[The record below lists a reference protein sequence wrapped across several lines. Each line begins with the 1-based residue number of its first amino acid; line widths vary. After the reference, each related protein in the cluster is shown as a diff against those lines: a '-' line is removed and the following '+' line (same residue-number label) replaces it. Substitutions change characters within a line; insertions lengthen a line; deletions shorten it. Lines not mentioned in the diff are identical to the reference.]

1 MPTIAISDEIKRKLN
16 EIKNIGNF
24 KSFNEILESMIILY
38 KKTKFL
44 EASELFRK
52 KLKEKNLKISD
63 LVEND
68 DFNVI
73 FFGEEA

>member
-44 EASELFRK
+44 EASKLFRE
-52 KLKEKNLKISD
+52 KLKEKKLRISD

-73 FFGEEA
+73 FLGEEA